1 MFNLFKRHK
10 YREPKPQPA
19 VEVSDK
25 HVSLRFVLL
34 IVFVV
39 VAVVSL
45 TYGFTSL
52 FSTDPGWRTVEV
64 EGGEVSCG
72 QDFVFNYNVGVSGV
86 DATQEYRSLTSLY
99 TQACRKAYRLF
110 SNEVTDTPGNLF
122 AVNSHIN
129 EAVEV
134 DPALYQAFQ
143 TVQHYG
149 SRLLYMAPV
158 YAEQERMFSYTNE
171 LDAMRYD
178 PAQNP
183 EIMAYIGQ
191 MVVFTNDP
199 AHVDLELLENNQV
212 KLTVS
217 AEYLAFAEENGI
229 TEFLDFGWTENAF
242 IIDYLAQSMIDGG
255 YTRGCISSYD
265 GFSRNLDVSGESYSF
280 NIFDR
285 LGNDLH
291 MPAKLDYTGVMSIVY
306 LRNYPMSGQSM
317 DRWHYMSFSNGTI
330 ATVFLDPAD
339 GVSKSATD
347 NLVSY
352 SKDAT
357 CSQILMESAA
367 VYLADTLDEG
377 AIAAMQENGI
387 YSIWFEGETLRFN
400 QTDIHLRLD
409 ESLNYTAQLVK

>member
-1 MFNLFKRHK
+1 MFNLLKRRK

-19 VEVSDK
+19 VEVSEK

-34 IVFVV
+34 IIFVV

-52 FSTDPGWRTVEV
+52 FSTDPGWRAVEV
-64 EGGEVSCG
+64 ESGEISCG

-86 DATQEYRSLTSLY
+86 NATQEYRSLTSLY
-99 TQACRKAYRLF
+99 TQACRNAYRLF
-110 SNEVTDTPGNLF
+110 YNEVTDAPGNLF

-134 DPALYQAFQ
+134 DPVLYQAFE
-143 TVQHYG
+143 TVQRYG

-158 YAEQERMFSYTNE
+158 YVEQERMFSYTNE

-183 EIMAYIGQ
+183 EIMDYICQ
-191 MVVFTNDP
+191 LVVFTNDP
-199 AHVDLELLENNQV
+199 AHVSLELLGNHQV

-229 TEFLDFGWTENAF
+229 DAFLDFGWTKNAF
-242 IIDYLAQSMIDGG
+242 IIDYLAQTMMDGG

-265 GFSRNLDVSGESYSF
+265 GFSRNLDASGESFSF

-285 LGNDLH
+285 LGNELQ
-291 MPAKLDYTGVMSIVY
+291 MPAKLDYSGEMSIVY

-317 DRWHYMSFSNGTI
+317 DRWHYMSFSNGSI

-352 SKDAT
+352 SSKAS
-357 CSQILMESAA
+357 CSEILMESAA
-367 VYLADTLDEG
+367 VYLADTLDET
-377 AIAAMQENGI
+377 AIAAMQEQGI
-387 YSIWFEGETLRFN
+387 YSIWFEGKVLRFN

-409 ESLNYTAQLVK
+409 ESLDYTAQLVK

>member
-1 MFNLFKRHK
+1 MFNLFKRRK

-19 VEVSDK
+19 VEVSEK

-34 IVFVV
+34 IIFVV

-52 FSTDPGWRTVEV
+52 FGTDPGWRAVEV
-64 EGGEVSCG
+64 EGGEISCS

-99 TQACRKAYRLF
+99 TQACRNAYRLF
-110 SNEVTDTPGNLF
+110 HNEVTDAPGNLF
-122 AVNSHIN
+122 TVNSHIN

-134 DPALYQAFQ
+134 DPVLYQAFE
-143 TVQHYG
+143 TVQRYG

-183 EIMAYIGQ
+183 EIMDYIRQ
-191 MVVFTNDP
+191 LVVFTNDP
-199 AHVDLELLENNQV
+199 AHVSLELLGNQQV

-229 TEFLDFGWTENAF
+229 DAFLDFGWTENAF
-242 IIDYLAQSMIDGG
+242 IIDYLAQTMMDGG

-265 GFSRNLDVSGESYSF
+265 GFSRNLDASGESFSF

-285 LGNDLH
+285 LGNELQL
-291 MPAKLDYTGVMSIVY
+291 PAKLDYSGAMSIVY

-317 DRWHYMSFSNGTI
+317 DRWHYMSFSNGSI

-352 SKDAT
+352 SSQAS
-357 CSQILMESAA
+357 CSEILMESAA
-367 VYLADTLDEG
+367 VYLADTLDEA
-377 AIAAMQENGI
+377 AIAAMQEQGI
-387 YSIWFEGETLRFN
+387 YSIWFEGNVLRFN

-409 ESLNYTAQLVK
+409 ESLDYTAQLVK